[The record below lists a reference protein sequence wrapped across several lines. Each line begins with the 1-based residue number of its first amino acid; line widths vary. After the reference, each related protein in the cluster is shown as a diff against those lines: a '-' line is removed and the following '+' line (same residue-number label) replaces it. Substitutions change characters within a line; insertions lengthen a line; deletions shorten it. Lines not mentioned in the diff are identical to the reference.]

1 MEEIISKKIAVV
13 ETDSEYPDFPY
24 EDSKF
29 KSDILNLLENIGLD
43 SKNPF
48 GNYLKEGSTVLIKPN
63 WVRDH
68 NPKGNFESLVTHTS
82 IIKNIMDL
90 CAVGLGG
97 RGRIIIGDAPLQN
110 CNFDKLLDVSRIGEV
125 VKIFHAKYPNIEVI
139 IEDWRI
145 TTMKSSGSRESV
157 AQVQKI
163 SENDAKI
170 KDYSLV
176 DLVDESFLEEVSSKA
191 NLFRV
196 TKYKPSLLKKHHDK
210 GRHEYL
216 VTNRIFE
223 ADLIINIPKLKTHI
237 KAGLT
242 GALKN
247 LVGINGHK
255 EFLPHHIKGSS
266 EEGGDNYKYKNYL
279 RSKYEDL
286 YDYLWEN
293 FNNFSVW
300 KRKFLI
306 RLVRTLE
313 ALSIIFGKEGITAG
327 SWPGNDTIWRTTL
340 DLNHILYFRGKHKKI
355 LNIVDGIVA
364 GEGNGPLEP
373 EAKKT
378 GLLIAGENPA
388 LVDAVVAK
396 VIGYNIFNIK
406 TVNNALN
413 NTLSKFRINNIN
425 NIIISWASGDRIDN
439 IPLENIIS
447 ENFKKPRYWEKE

>member
-13 ETDSEYPDFPY
+13 ETKSGYPDFPY
-24 EDSKF
+24 EDNKF
-29 KSDILNLLENIGLD
+29 KSDILNLLESIGLD
-43 SKNPF
+43 PNNPF
-48 GNYLKEGSTVLIKPN
+48 GNYLKEGGTVLIKPN
-63 WVRDH
+63 WVREH

-90 CAVGLGG
+90 AAAALNG

-110 CNFDKLLDVSRIGEV
+110 CNFDKLLDISRIKDV
-125 VKIFHAKYPNIEVI
+125 VKIFSDKYPEIEVV

-145 TTMKSSGSRESV
+145 TTMKSSESRESV
-157 AQVQKI
+157 VQIQKI

-170 KDYSLV
+170 KDYSLI
-176 DLVDESFLEEVSSKA
+176 DLANDSFLEEISNKA

-196 TKYKPSLLKKHHDK
+196 TKYKPSLLKKHHHK

-216 VTNRIFE
+216 VTKRIFE

-255 EFLPHHIKGSS
+255 EFLPHHMKGSA
-266 EEGGDNYKYKNYL
+266 EEGGDNYKHKNYL
-279 RSKYEDL
+279 RSKYEDV

-293 FNNFSVW
+293 FNNISVW
-300 KRKFLI
+300 KRRFLI

-340 DLNHILYFRGKHKKI
+340 DLNHILYFEGKPKKI

-373 EAKKT
+373 EANT
-378 GLLIAGENPA
+378 LGLMIAGENPA
-388 LVDAVVAK
+388 LVDAVIAK

-413 NTLSKFRINNIN
+413 NILSKFKIENLNNVV
-425 NIIISWASGDRIDN
+425 ISWISRDKVDQIT
-439 IPLENIIS
+439 LES
-447 ENFKKPRYWEKE
+447 VVSRNFKKPRYWEAE